1 MNYRFPLIFGKT
13 FHMHKWSLSLG
24 EEIEA
29 NMMWKKHPN
38 CILIKVTRKGF
49 NILDMDTNRVILKK
63 HLYAPKMKGKEY
75 MPTGLIKAVFMI
87 PSYIYVKRKPVIN
100 QNVS

>member
-13 FHMHKWSLSLG
+13 FHIRAWSLFLG
-24 EEIEA
+24 EEMEV
-29 NMMWKKHPN
+29 NTMWKKHPN

-49 NILDMDTNRVILKK
+49 NILNMDTNRVILK
-63 HLYAPKMKGKEY
+63 HHIYVPKMKGKEY
-75 MPTGLIKAVFMI
+75 SPTGLIKAVFMI
-87 PSYIYVKRKPVIN
+87 PSYVSIKRKPVIN